1 MQDEKNEKKTL
12 ASYFTKKVVLGLSV
26 IATLF
31 AIIGGIWGFETH
43 YATNKR
49 VDKVEIA
56 QAQEVKEVEIQL
68 AGALENTQHKLDAR
82 YWQFMYE
89 VFSKEA
95 LEIKRQMRR
104 YRLSSLAA

>member
-56 QAQEVKEVEIQL
+56 
-68 AGALENTQHKLDAR
+68 
-82 YWQFMYE
+82 
-89 VFSKEA
+89 
-95 LEIKRQMRR
+95 
-104 YRLSSLAA
+104 